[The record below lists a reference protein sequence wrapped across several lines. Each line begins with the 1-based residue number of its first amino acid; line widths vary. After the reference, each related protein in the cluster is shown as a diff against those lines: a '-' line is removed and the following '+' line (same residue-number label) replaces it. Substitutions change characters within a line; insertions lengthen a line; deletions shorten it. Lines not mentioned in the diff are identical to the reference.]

1 MIDFSQGEGEIG
13 SWGFPEF
20 FFLKETDLVVQQVSS
35 YEGRSHVKCSN
46 RKEERKEGKKGEREE
61 EREEGRKK
69 KEKKRKRK
77 EKKRQTPGLLA
88 PPSFFFIYP
97 GLSIFRFVNT

>member
-1 MIDFSQGEGEIG
+1 MRV
-13 SWGFPEF
+13 
-20 FFLKETDLVVQQVSS
+20 DLMLSVLT
-35 YEGRSHVKCSN
+35 G
-46 RKEERKEGKKGEREE
+46 RKEGKKGEREE

-69 KEKKRKRK
+69 KQKKRKRK
-77 EKKRQTPGLLA
+77 KKRKRHTPGLFA